1 MVRGG
6 NGRLVAATIALLE
19 RQSQEQNRN
28 DQSQPVRTGAKESDS
43 ESKEMIESSMDGST
57 IKSNSSTDSGKD
69 DQSIITSNSS
79 TTSNSNEALDTICC
93 KDDFQWVG
101 QQHKPQIGEGD
112 AKSETRSRDMKRDC
126 GGCSSRGGGEVR
138 LRKTSA
144 SLDRKKA
151 SRRERDAKS
160 KSTSGFHKS
169 PGHRDCCSRDFS
181 YCDYVDRIPPPHD
194 FRIPYYYRPPP
205 LPCDYPFR
213 CVHKVPAV
221 YTEF

>member
-43 ESKEMIESSMDGST
+43 ESK
-57 IKSNSSTDSGKD
+57 
-69 DQSIITSNSS
+69 
-79 TTSNSNEALDTICC
+79 ALDTICC

-213 CVHKVPAV
+213 CVHKVPTV